1 MRKKLVQQFLGS
13 VAVIGALML
22 SGKAAAQ
29 NVPPDSS
36 VAMVGTTLIS
46 VHYGAPSVGGREVFG
61 GVVPY
66 NQPWRPGGGD
76 ATTFRTLRALQMG
89 DVNLPRGTYTL
100 FAIPAAASGACSGGG
115 AAGPGV
121 LILSKQTSGAFDQAQ
136 EAARV
141 PMRACQ
147 LEDPIERLAIRV
159 IPGTGNTGTV
169 RIEWERTRYDVPFSL
184 VR

>member
-1 MRKKLVQQFLGS
+1 M
-13 VAVIGALML
+13 
-22 SGKAAAQ
+22 AQ
-29 NVPPDSS
+29 TAPPDSS

-46 VHYGAPSVGGREVFG
+46 VHYGAPSADGRQVFG
-61 GVVPY
+61 TLVPY

-76 ATTFRTLRALQMG
+76 ATTFRTLRALKMG
-89 DVNLPRGTYTL
+89 DVDVARGTYTL
-100 FAIPAAASGACSGGG
+100 FTIPAAASGACNGGG

-121 LILSKQTSGAFDQAQ
+121 LILSRQTSGAFDPAQ

-147 LEDPIERLAIRV
+147 LADAVERLTIRV
-159 IPGTGNTGTV
+159 IPGSGSTGTL
-169 RIEWERTRYDVPFSL
+169 RIEWERTRYDIPFSL